1 MDIKQVLQSS
11 GFTFS
16 KRYGQNFITDT
27 NLLRAVALDA
37 GLTESDV
44 CVEVGAG
51 AGSLT
56 RELCAAAKEV
66 ITFEV
71 DERLKSVLEIT
82 LGDCGNCRV
91 VFADVLKA
99 GKEVLRAQVGGKYK
113 VAANLPYY
121 ITTPLIFFF
130 LDDENCE
137 SITVMVQKEV
147 AERFVSPAGCAE
159 YGAVSAQVA
168 LMGSVKITRVVPR
181 NMFYPVPNVDSAVIR
196 IDIAPKIR
204 DKATRDRVSRVIAA
218 AFSMRRK
225 TLANNLSSALN
236 IPRAEAVKAIT
247 SCGFKEDIRGERL
260 GVEDFIALTEKLG

>member
-1 MDIKQVLQSS
+1 MDIKQVLNNQ
-11 GFTFS
+11 GFTYS

-37 GLTESDV
+37 GLCKDDV
-44 CVEVGAG
+44 CVEVGTG
-51 AGSLT
+51 AGTLT
-56 RELCAAAKEV
+56 RELCAVAGKV
-66 ITFEV
+66 VSFEV
-71 DERLKSVLEIT
+71 DERLKSVLDVT
-82 LGDCGNCRV
+82 LRGCENCRV

-99 GKEVLRAQVGGKYK
+99 GKDAIRDCVGGRYK

-130 LDDENCE
+130 LGDENCE

-147 AERFVSPAGCAE
+147 AERLVSPAGSPE

-168 LMGSVKITRVVPR
+168 LMGKVKITRVVPR

-196 IDIAPKIR
+196 IDIAPKIS
-204 DKATRDRVSRVIAA
+204 DREKREKVSRVIAA

-236 IPRAEAVKAIT
+236 ISREQAVKAIT
-247 SCGFKEDIRGERL
+247 ECGFNEDIRGERL
-260 GVEDFIALTEKLG
+260 SADDFIALTEKL